1 MSEKKKKSYA
11 KNAYDRDE
19 TGARYEHEQR
29 WMKEGRKNEGGSGK
43 TLIQFN
49 SRVAKCALVFNL
61 SQCRNCSKL
70 PFLFN
75 IKMKPE

>member
-1 MSEKKKKSYA
+1 MSEKKKKSYE

-19 TGARYEHEQR
+19 TGARY
-29 WMKEGRKNEGGSGK
+29 EGRKNEGGSGK

-61 SQCRNCSKL
+61 SQCRHCSKL